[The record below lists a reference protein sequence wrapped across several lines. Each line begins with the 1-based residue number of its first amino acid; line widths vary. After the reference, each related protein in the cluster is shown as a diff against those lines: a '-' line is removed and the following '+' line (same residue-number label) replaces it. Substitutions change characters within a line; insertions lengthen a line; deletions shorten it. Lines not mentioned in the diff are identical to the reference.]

1 MSKIFS
7 LVELETNTGVFD
19 SGYMGGIPDRED
31 IENSDIYQDLL
42 EDCGGAESI
51 QVTVN
56 SYSYGEGE
64 SQPADGKDL
73 EYIRA
78 QKNFTE
84 RDEVD
89 WLQSDS
95 FTIYPEQT
103 QGMSY

>member
-7 LVELETNTGVFD
+7 FVEIETNTGISD
-19 SGYMGGIPDRED
+19 RGYMGGIPDRED
-31 IENSDIYQDLL
+31 MESSDLYQELM
-42 EDCGGAESI
+42 EDCGDTESI

-56 SYSYGEGE
+56 SYTYGEGE
-64 SQPADGKDL
+64 SEPADDKDL
-73 EYIRA
+73 EYIRS
-78 QKNFTE
+78 QKDFTE